1 MIKRSVTMAVAIAL
15 GGMSS
20 LSMADDNESGFYAG
34 AGVGQ
39 FNVKID
45 DVGDVTDTVGDFDAD
60 DTTFKA
66 FAGYRFNQYL
76 GVELDYIDLGN
87 PEDRIDGRRV
97 NADINGVAPYVV
109 GTLPLG
115 PIELFAKAGYL
126 FYDVQVDVDDLT
138 VRDDNQEDFVYGG
151 GIGLTLFDHLHTRLE
166 YEVIDIDDIDDAN
179 ALWLSAAWRF

>member
-20 LSMADDNESGFYAG
+20 LTLADDNDSGFYAG

-45 DVGDVTDTVGDFDAD
+45 GVRDVTDTVGDFDAD

-66 FAGYRFNQYL
+66 FAGYRFNPYV

-87 PEDRIDGRRV
+87 PEDTIDGRRV
-97 NADINGVAPYVV
+97 NADINGVAPYLV
-109 GTLPLG
+109 GTLPVG
-115 PIELFAKAGYL
+115 PVELFAKAGYL
-126 FYDVQVDVDDLT
+126 FYDVQVDIDDLT
-138 VRDDNQEDFVYGG
+138 VQDDSQEDFVYGG
-151 GIGLTLFDHLHTRLE
+151 GIGLTLFDHLHARLE
-166 YEVIDIDDIDDAN
+166 YEVIDIDDVDDAN